1 MKNKKPK
8 KPVHTSI
15 RKTWNIS
22 PITKVKDSDKKY
34 KRKKVNLLDV

>member
-1 MKNKKPK
+1 MKRKPK
-8 KPVHTSI
+8 TKPLHTSV
-15 RKTWNIS
+15 RRTWGIS